1 MANDVKLSPPKPV
14 DATTFAPGFKETP
27 YWWDAAP
34 PTLGAT
40 SQPPA
45 RADVAIVG
53 AGITGL
59 NAALVLARA
68 GRSVVVLDADD
79 LGHGASTR
87 NAGYVG
93 RSLKHSFA
101 DLMRRGGTA
110 YAITVY
116 REMQAAFDA
125 VVERVHSEQIECG
138 FKICGRLVLTK
149 RQRQYDDLAH
159 ELALRKTHLGSDFRM
174 LSRTQ
179 LRDEIASDLYCG
191 GALIPDLGSIHPG
204 LYHRGLLDRARAAG
218 AELIGSTPVEQV
230 SALGGGG
237 FDVRTPQGSVLAR
250 DVLVATNGYTGNL
263 LPWLQRRLIP
273 FDAYMIAT
281 EPSEPAVMNRLLPT
295 DRTYIDHVHDII
307 SMRRSPDGTRILFLW
322 RTGTRATGARA
333 KGAQLRDDA
342 AGIVP
347 EIAKLKLTHSWTG
360 RCAGTFDLWPHIVS
374 HDGIHF
380 AGGYCFAGVPMGT
393 YLGQKAA
400 HRILG
405 SPEGKTVFADRD
417 FPTVPFYSGNP
428 WFVRHVMA
436 WYRVRDRWASR

>member
-1 MANDVKLSPPKPV
+1 MSIGT
-14 DATTFAPGFKETP
+14 DAIPAERSRFAADFKETP

-34 PTLGAT
+34 PTREEPRTAPMRT
-40 SQPPA
+40 
-45 RADVAIVG
+45 DVAIVG

-59 NAALVLARA
+59 NAALLLARA
-68 GRSVVVLDADD
+68 GRSVAAFDAGD

-93 RSLKHSFA
+93 RTLKHSFG
-101 DLMRRGGTA
+101 DLLRRHGPA
-110 YAITVY
+110 YAVEVY

-125 VVERVHSEQIECG
+125 VVERVTTEQIDCG
-138 FKICGRLVLTK
+138 FKICGRLILT
-149 RQRQYDDLAH
+149 RSQRQHADLEH
-159 ELALRKTHLGSDFRM
+159 ELSLRRQHLGSEFVM
-174 LSRTQ
+174 LSRAQ
-179 LRDEIASDLYCG
+179 VQDEIASDLYCG

-218 AELIGSTPVEQV
+218 VELIGSTGVKRIAPTT
-230 SALGGGG
+230 GGE
-237 FDVRTPQGSVLAR
+237 FDIVTAR
-250 DVLVATNGYTGNL
+250 GTTRAREVLVATNGYTGPL
-263 LPWLQRRLIP
+263 LPWLQNRLIP

-281 EPSEPAVMNRLLPT
+281 EPLAPELMKRVLPT

-322 RTGTRATGARA
+322 RTGTRLSPARI
-333 KGAQLRDDA
+333 KGAQLHEDA
-342 AGIVP
+342 ARIIP
-347 EIAKLKLTHSWTG
+347 AIADLKLTHSWTG
-360 RCAGTFDLWPHIVS
+360 RCAGTFDLWPHLVT

-405 SPEGKTVFADRD
+405 SPEGRTIFADRG
-417 FPTVPFYSGNP
+417 FPTMPFYSGNA
-428 WFVRHVMA
+428 WFVPYVMR
-436 WYRVRDRWASR
+436 WYGLKDRWASR